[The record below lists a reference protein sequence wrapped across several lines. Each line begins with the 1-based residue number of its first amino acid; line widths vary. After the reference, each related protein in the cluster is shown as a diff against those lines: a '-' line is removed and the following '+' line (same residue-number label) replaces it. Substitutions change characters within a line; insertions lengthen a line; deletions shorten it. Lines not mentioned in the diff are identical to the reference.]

1 MSRSEMQH
9 PLIFDIKR
17 YAINDG
23 PGIRTT
29 IFFKG
34 CPLACLW
41 CHNPESIAPQT
52 QKLFTVAKCIG
63 CGECVEVCPK
73 QACELT
79 AAGIETDSQLCNLCG
94 KCAEVCPAKATE
106 MSGHYVSVVD
116 LLQVIERERPFFDQS
131 GGGVTFSGGEP
142 LLYPEFLSELLDA
155 CGERGI
161 HRAVDTSGLVKK
173 EVLLQVAARTD
184 LFLFDLKLMDSEKHK
199 EWTGVGNGTILANL
213 RTLAKTGVAIQIRV
227 PLIGG
232 VNDDDGNIEA
242 TAVFVAGLP
251 GEKRPVNLLPYHA
264 VGRGKDDKL
273 GQIRDF
279 DAMHEPSVADLD
291 RIVGTFAAHGL
302 EATVGG

>member
-1 MSRSEMQH
+1 MSRFEMQH

-41 CHNPESIAPQT
+41 CHNPESIAPQM

-63 CGECVEVCPK
+63 CGECVEVCLK

-106 MSGHYVSVVD
+106 MSGHYASVAD

-131 GGGVTFSGGEP
+131 GGGITFSGGEP
-142 LLYPEFLSELLDA
+142 LLYPEFLCELLDA

-199 EWTGVGNGTILANL
+199 EWTGVGNITILANL

-242 TAVFVAGLP
+242 TAVFVAGLT

-279 DAMHEPSVADLD
+279 DAMHEPTVDDLD
-291 RIVGTFAAHGL
+291 RIVETFAEHGL